1 MSRIVTIHLEAR
13 VEGFV
18 RAMKSVARAARKA
31 DRSIRRTIV
40 AVNRR
45 KPLMH
50 NGRKPR

>member
-1 MSRIVTIHLEAR
+1 MSRVVTIHLEVR

-18 RAMKSVARAARKA
+18 RAMKSVARAARNA
-31 DRSIRRTIV
+31 DRSIRRASV
-40 AVNRR
+40 AVKRR